1 MCSSQHFSA
10 DKLCFGTEVVGK
22 MEHKWVRCATK
33 CHSVSTSQLLLCLL
47 LLIEP
52 HRLPVLL
59 DSGTR
64 NNSRILSSRERC

>member
-1 MCSSQHFSA
+1 
-10 DKLCFGTEVVGK
+10 
-22 MEHKWVRCATK
+22 
-33 CHSVSTSQLLLCLL
+33 LL

-64 NNSRILSSRERC
+64 NSSRVLIIMEFG